1 MSKLCSRATTLQY
14 KILSLQP
21 ENSGKQH
28 IINKNFKMK
37 SITINGSK
45 REVVGKKATA
55 ALRNAGMVPC
65 VVYGGDEP
73 IHFQSPELS
82 FNKLVYTPD
91 VHTVVIE
98 LDGVKVNAILQDIQ
112 FHPVTDRILHI
123 DFYQIF
129 DDKEVMMEIPVR
141 VSGNS
146 RGVKNGGVLRI
157 VTRKL
162 RVKAIPKNLPDFI
175 NADITEMK
183 IGAKMYITAVK
194 EDTFSILHTDN
205 TVICQIRTSRTAVD
219 DEEEE
224 EEGEEGAEGTEG
236 TAAPEAAPAE

>member
-1 MSKLCSRATTLQY
+1 
-14 KILSLQP
+14 
-21 ENSGKQH
+21 
-28 IINKNFKMK
+28 
-37 SITINGSK
+37 
-45 REVVGKKATA
+45 
-55 ALRNAGMVPC
+55 MVPC

-141 VSGNS
+141 VSGSS

-205 TVICQIRTSRTAVD
+205 TVICQIRTSRTAVV
-219 DEEEE
+219 DEETED
-224 EEGEEGAEGTEG
+224 EEGAEDAEG
-236 TAAPEAAPAE
+236 ADAPEAAAAE